1 MFQVNVNSLMPLV
14 YFYTPWKHEKISS
27 YLMFL
32 RGIER
37 ASGMKWVKNTKL
49 VENEHQNNHSIKHI
63 RNRFLI

>member
-1 MFQVNVNSLMPLV
+1 
-14 YFYTPWKHEKISS
+14 
-27 YLMFL
+27 MFL

-37 ASGMKWVKNTKL
+37 ASAMKWVKNTKL